1 MDLGVEFL
9 GQCHEDVLIAKHA
22 TLEVDNIARILP
34 QPAIGGGKK
43 HKIMQ
48 VNLIL
53 LVAEKCLATLSLYCV
68 ENVIVFFFTCQ
79 SDPQQGLWPH
89 PTL

>member
-34 QPAIGGGKK
+34 QPAIGGEKN
-43 HKIMQ
+43 KIMQ
-48 VNLIL
+48 VNLIQ
-53 LVAEKCLATLSLYCV
+53 LVAEKC
-68 ENVIVFFFTCQ
+68 
-79 SDPQQGLWPH
+79 
-89 PTL
+89 